1 MIEKNTSDI
10 CNEKQFNAVFTE
22 HSREL
27 FNFMYY
33 KTGDIDKAEDLVQ
46 DSFLKLWQNCKNV
59 IFEKV
64 KTFLYTIANN
74 LFLDNIKHEKI
85 VLQHRVLIEEELD
98 NENPEYKL
106 EEKEFKER
114 IEIALARLSEKQRVV
129 FLMNRIDK
137 LTYKEIAERLEIS
150 VKAVEKRMHNA
161 LLQLNSEI
169 FSKR

>member
-10 CNEKQFNAVFTE
+10 CKEEQFNAVFTE

-27 FNFMYY
+27 FNLMYY

-46 DSFLKLWQNCKNV
+46 DSFLKLWQNCRNV
-59 IFEKV
+59 ILDKV

-85 VLQHRVLIEEELD
+85 VLQHRVLIEDELD
-98 NENPEYKL
+98 NETPEYKL
-106 EEKEFKER
+106 EEKEFKEK
-114 IEIALARLSEKQRVV
+114 IEIALAGLSEKQRVV

-169 FSKR
+169 FNKR